1 MGRNFAATE
10 AERVV
15 IVDENVAARYWPN
28 GNALGQRVRR
38 NVEPEGQ
45 WSTVIGV
52 VPAVKHASLA
62 DSGTKETMYWH
73 YTQRPMPYG
82 TFAVRT
88 ALDPEQIT
96 RAATAAIAA
105 LDAELALFNVAPMD
119 ARVRDS
125 LGPQRAPMVL
135 TLVFAGVAF
144 TLAVIGIYGVLTWAV
159 TQRVGEIGVR
169 MALGARAR
177 DILSLVLRQGGR
189 LIGIGL
195 VVGVAGAIGLG
206 RVLASQLPSVSA
218 LDPAVLT
225 TAVLGLAGAA
235 LFACWLPARRAASV
249 DPMRALREE

>member
-1 MGRNFAATE
+1 
-10 AERVV
+10 
-15 IVDENVAARYWPN
+15 
-28 GNALGQRVRR
+28 
-38 NVEPEGQ
+38 
-45 WSTVIGV
+45 
-52 VPAVKHASLA
+52 
-62 DSGTKETMYWH
+62 MYWH